1 MGKTGKLL
9 IGAAVI
15 VAAGWLYAS
24 PYLSVNAMKD
34 AALEN
39 DAEGITSRVDFLALK
54 ESIKGQFTAKMMS
67 EAAKSSEENPMAG
80 AGAALGMMMIGP
92 MIDAMV
98 TPEAVTAMMR
108 GKQLNENAK
117 ATRTTEPTGGE
128 VEADMDTAMGYRDVN
143 TFEVTLTDKK
153 SSGEPM
159 TMLFKRH
166 GIASWKL
173 SAVEMPL

>member
-1 MGKTGKLL
+1 MGNTGKLL
-9 IGAAVI
+9 IGAAV
-15 VAAGWLYAS
+15 VVVAGWLYAS
-24 PYLSVNAMKD
+24 PYLSVNAMKN

-39 DAEGITSRVDFLALK
+39 DAEGITGRVDFPALK
-54 ESIKGQFTAKMMS
+54 ESIKGQFTAKMS
-67 EAAKSSEENPMAG
+67 SQAGKSSEENPLAD

-108 GKQLNENAK
+108 GRKLDENTA
-117 ATRTTEPTGGE
+117 AGQPGQTTEAQ
-128 VEADMDTAMGYRDVN
+128 VEATMDTSMGYRDLN

-153 SSGEPM
+153 SPSEPM

-166 GIASWKL
+166 GIANWKL
-173 SAVEMPL
+173 TAVEMPL